1 MAIHAHDIIFTDF
14 LGKDKIYTIPS
25 YQREYS
31 WKQEHCEALLND
43 IQENDSNYF
52 IGSIIWVENTN
63 EVIDGQQRLT
73 SINLLLVAIYNRMC
87 APDFDGDEAIN
98 SKKES
103 LKGMI
108 VSDKKTRLVLQKQG
122 NNKEDFEYLLNSEII
137 KVSTAKPSNYG
148 NRRISKN
155 YNWFK
160 EHVMRLD
167 KEEIIQLF
175 DKICGLTFISAYV
188 DNTKAAFI
196 LFETMNNRGM
206 ALSAIDLIKNLYLS
220 RTDDEGSNS
229 SWKSLIEILGNE
241 SNQEQFLRNN
251 YNAFRSEYN
260 KNLNF
265 PLSTTPKYKIANKAT
280 RSNVIKIYASLVER
294 KDFMEFLTLNAKYN
308 SLLTGEEKL
317 QIDVSEKFK
326 IIFKNFRNANATSAF
341 MLLLYLLR
349 NQIVFGFNDSQM
361 FDLFELTLKFFIRR
375 NLTNNPST
383 GALPQ
388 ILMSIIE
395 RINQLDKI
403 DFGVVRKIL
412 LDEFKNKTSSND
424 SVKGYLYGNIYDT
437 NRDMARYLL
446 CSLCK
451 FEDSNEKKFIDLWEK
466 KNNKYIWTIE
476 HILPEGNKDATNTP
490 NEWVNMIKQGDIE
503 YKDYS
508 NDQVYELVKTYRHKI
523 GNLTMTGYNSS
534 LGNKKFS
541 DKKDRYGSNK
551 DKIGYNNGLSLN
563 DYVYEQN
570 AWYIS
575 NIVERTKD
583 LADEIIAN
591 LELK

>member
-1 MAIHAHDIIFTDF
+1 MAIHAVDTTFTQF
-14 LGKDKIYTIPS
+14 LNPNETKIYTIPI

-43 IQENDSNYF
+43 IQENDPNYF

-73 SINLLLVAIYNRMC
+73 SLNLLLVAIYNRMC
-87 APDFDGDEAIN
+87 AFADDEDIN
-98 SKKES
+98 FKKSS
-103 LKGMI
+103 LKRMI
-108 VSDKKTRLVLQKQG
+108 VSDKKTRLVPQKQG
-122 NNKEDFEYLLNSEII
+122 KNKEDFEYLLNSEII
-137 KVSTAKPSNYG
+137 KVPAAKPSNYG

-160 EHVMRLD
+160 EYVDKLD
-167 KEEIIQLF
+167 VNETIQLF
-175 DKICGLTFISAYV
+175 DKICGLTFISASV
-188 DNTKAAFI
+188 DNAQTAFI

-206 ALSAIDLIKNLYLS
+206 ALSAIDLIKNSYLS
-220 RTDDEGSNS
+220 RTDDEDSISN
-229 SWKSLIEILGNE
+229 WESLIEILGNE

-260 KNLNF
+260 NF
-265 PLSTTPKYKIANKAT
+265 SLPLAANPKYDIANKAT
-280 RSNVIKIYASLVER
+280 RSNVIKIYGSLVDK

-317 QIDVSEKFK
+317 QIDISEEFK
-326 IIFKNFRNANATSAF
+326 TTFKNFRNANATSAF
-341 MLLLYLLR
+341 TLLLYLLR
-349 NQIVFGFNDSQM
+349 NQIVFGFDDTQLL
-361 FDLFELTLKFFIRR
+361 DLFELTLKFFIRR

-388 ILMSIIE
+388 ILMNIIE
-395 RINQLDKI
+395 KINQLDKKNFA
-403 DFGVVRKIL
+403 DVRKIL
-412 LDEFKNKTSSND
+412 LDEYQNKTSSNEG
-424 SVKGYLYGNIYDT
+424 VKEILYGDIYDT

-451 FEDSNEKKFIDLWEK
+451 FEDKNEKKFIDLWEK
-466 KNNKYIWTIE
+466 KDDKYIWTIE

-490 NEWVNMIKQGDIE
+490 NEWIEMIKQGDVK

-508 NDQVYELVKTYRHKI
+508 NEQVYTLVKDYRHKI

-534 LGNKKFS
+534 LGNKKFF
-541 DKKDRYGSNK
+541 DKKDRYDSKGE
-551 DKIGYNNGLSLN
+551 KIGYNNGLSLN
-563 DYVYEQN
+563 EYVYAQS

-583 LADEIIAN
+583 LADEIIAS
-591 LELK
+591 LEIK

>member
-1 MAIHAHDIIFTDF
+1 MSIHAVDTTFTQF
-14 LGKDKIYTIPS
+14 LNPNETKIYTIPI

-43 IQENDSNYF
+43 IQENDLNYF

-73 SINLLLVAIYNRMC
+73 SLNLLLVAIYNRMC
-87 APDFDGDEAIN
+87 AFVDDEDIN
-98 SKKES
+98 VKKSS
-103 LKGMI
+103 LKRMI
-108 VSDKKTRLVLQKQG
+108 VSDKKTRLVPQKQG
-122 NNKEDFEYLLNSEII
+122 KNKEDFEYLLNSEII
-137 KVSTAKPSNYG
+137 KVPAAKPSNYG

-155 YNWFK
+155 YNCFK
-160 EHVMRLD
+160 EYVDKLD
-167 KEEIIQLF
+167 VNKTIQLF
-175 DKICGLTFISAYV
+175 DKICGLTFISASV
-188 DNTKAAFI
+188 DDAQTAFI

-206 ALSAIDLIKNLYLS
+206 ALSAIDLIKNSYLS
-220 RTDDEGSNS
+220 RTDDEDSISN
-229 SWKSLIEILGNE
+229 WESLIEILGNE

-260 KNLNF
+260 GLTL
-265 PLSTTPKYKIANKAT
+265 PLSNNPKYGIANKAT
-280 RSNVIKIYASLVER
+280 RSNVIKIYSYLVDR

-317 QIDVSEKFK
+317 QIDVSEEFK
-326 IIFKNFRNANATSAF
+326 TTFKNFRNANATSAF
-341 MLLLYLLR
+341 MLLLYFMR
-349 NQIVFGFNDSQM
+349 NQIIFGYDDSQM
-361 FDLFELTLKFFIRR
+361 LDLFELTLKFFIRR

-388 ILMSIIE
+388 IMMNIIE
-395 RINQLDKI
+395 RINQLNKNEFVD
-403 DFGVVRKIL
+403 VRKIL
-412 LDEFKNKTSSND
+412 LDVYQNKTSSND
-424 SVKGYLYGNIYDT
+424 AVNEILYGDIYDT

-451 FEDSNEKKFIDLWEK
+451 FEDNNEKKFIDLWEK
-466 KNNKYIWTIE
+466 KDDKYIWTIE

-490 NEWVNMIKQGDIE
+490 KEWVEMIKKGDE
-503 YKDYS
+503 KYKDYS
-508 NDQVYELVKTYRHKI
+508 NEQVYALVKDYRHKL

-541 DKKDRYGSNK
+541 DKKDRYDSKNE
-551 DKIGYNNGLSLN
+551 KIGYNNGLSLN
-563 DYVYEQN
+563 DNVYNQSE
-570 AWYIS
+570 WYIS

-583 LADEIIAN
+583 LANKIIAKI
-591 LELK
+591 EIK

>member
-1 MAIHAHDIIFTDF
+1 MAIHAVDTTFTQF
-14 LGKDKIYTIPS
+14 LNPNETKIYTIPI

-43 IQENDSNYF
+43 IQENDPNYF

-73 SINLLLVAIYNRMC
+73 SLNLLLVAIYNRMC
-87 APDFDGDEAIN
+87 AFADDEDIN
-98 SKKES
+98 FKKSS
-103 LKGMI
+103 LKRMI
-108 VSDKKTRLVLQKQG
+108 VSDKKTRLVPQKQG
-122 NNKEDFEYLLNSEII
+122 KNKEDFEYLLNSEII
-137 KVSTAKPSNYG
+137 KVPAARPNNYG

-160 EHVMRLD
+160 EYVDKLD
-167 KEEIIQLF
+167 VNEIIQLF
-175 DKICGLTFISAYV
+175 DKICGLTFISASV
-188 DNTKAAFI
+188 DNAQTAFI

-206 ALSAIDLIKNLYLS
+206 ALSAIDLIKNSYLS
-220 RTDDEGSNS
+220 RTDDEDSISN
-229 SWKSLIEILGNE
+229 WESLIEILGNE

-260 KNLNF
+260 NLSL
-265 PLSTTPKYKIANKAT
+265 PLATNPKYDISNKAT
-280 RSNVIKIYASLVER
+280 RSNVIKIYGSLVDR

-317 QIDVSEKFK
+317 QIDVSEEFK
-326 IIFKNFRNANATSAF
+326 TAFKNFRNANATSAF
-341 MLLLYLLR
+341 TLLLYLLR
-349 NQIVFGFNDSQM
+349 NQIVFGFDDTQLL
-361 FDLFELTLKFFIRR
+361 DLFELTLKYFIRR

-388 ILMSIIE
+388 ILMNIIE
-395 RINQLDKI
+395 RINQLDKKNFA
-403 DFGVVRKIL
+403 DVRKIL
-412 LDEFKNKTSSND
+412 LDEYQNKTSSNEA
-424 SVKGYLYGNIYDT
+424 VKEILYGDIYDT

-451 FEDSNEKKFIDLWEK
+451 FEDKNEKKFIDLWEK
-466 KNNKYIWTIE
+466 KDDKYIWTIE

-490 NEWVNMIKQGDIE
+490 NEWVEMIKQGDVK

-508 NDQVYELVKTYRHKI
+508 NEQVYTLVKDYRHKI

-541 DKKDRYGSNK
+541 DKKDRYDSKGE
-551 DKIGYNNGLSLN
+551 KIGYNNGLSLN
-563 DYVYEQN
+563 DYVYEQS

-575 NIVERTKD
+575 SIVERTKD
-583 LADEIIAN
+583 LADGIIAN
-591 LELK
+591 LEIK

>member
-1 MAIHAHDIIFTDF
+1 MAIHAVDITFTHF
-14 LGKDKIYTIPS
+14 LNPNETKIYTIPV

-43 IQENDSNYF
+43 IQENDLNYF

-87 APDFDGDEAIN
+87 AFDGDEDIN
-98 SKKES
+98 FKKAS
-103 LKGMI
+103 LKRMI
-108 VSDKKTRLVLQKQG
+108 ASDKKTRLVLQKQG
-122 NNKEDFEYLLNSEII
+122 KNKEDFEYLLNSEII
-137 KVSTAKPSNYG
+137 KVPTIKPNNYG

-160 EHVMRLD
+160 GYVKSLD

-175 DKICGLTFISAYV
+175 DKICGLTFISASV
-188 DNTKAAFI
+188 DNAQAAFI

-206 ALSAIDLIKNLYLS
+206 ALSAIDLIKNSYLS
-220 RTDDEGSNS
+220 KTDDEESISN
-229 SWKSLIEILGNE
+229 WENLIEILGNE

-260 KNLNF
+260 NLNC
-265 PLSTTPKYKIANKAT
+265 PLSISPKYEIANKAT

-317 QIDVSEKFK
+317 QIEASEKIK
-326 IIFKNFRNANATSAF
+326 TIFKNFRNANATSAF

-349 NQIVFGFNDSQM
+349 NQIVFGFDDSQM
-361 FDLFELTLKFFIRR
+361 IDLFELTLKFFIRR

-395 RINQLDKI
+395 RINQLDKK
-403 DFGVVRKIL
+403 DFSDIRKIL

-424 SVKGYLYGNIYDT
+424 TVKEILYGDIYDT
-437 NRDMARYLL
+437 NRDMARFLL

-466 KNNKYIWTIE
+466 KDDKYIWTIE

-490 NEWVNMIKQGDIE
+490 NEWVNMIKQGDIK

-508 NDQVYELVKTYRHKI
+508 NDQVYELVKTNRHKL

-551 DKIGYNNGLSLN
+551 DKIGYNNGLNLN

-583 LADEIIAN
+583 LADEIIAD

>member
-1 MAIHAHDIIFTDF
+1 MAIHAVDTTFTQF
-14 LGKDKIYTIPS
+14 LNPNETKIYTIPI

-43 IQENDSNYF
+43 IQENDPNYF

-73 SINLLLVAIYNRMC
+73 SLNLLLVAIYNRMC
-87 APDFDGDEAIN
+87 AFVDDEDIN
-98 SKKES
+98 FKKSS
-103 LKGMI
+103 LKRMI
-108 VSDKKTRLVLQKQG
+108 VSDKKTRLVPQKQG
-122 NNKEDFEYLLNSEII
+122 KNKEDFEYLLNSEII
-137 KVSTAKPSNYG
+137 KVPAAKPSNYG

-160 EHVMRLD
+160 EYVDKLD
-167 KEEIIQLF
+167 VNETIQLF
-175 DKICGLTFISAYV
+175 DKICGLTFISASV
-188 DNTKAAFI
+188 DNAQTAFI

-206 ALSAIDLIKNLYLS
+206 ALSAIDLIKNSYLS
-220 RTDDEGSNS
+220 RTDDEDSISN
-229 SWKSLIEILGNE
+229 WESLIEILGNE

-260 KNLNF
+260 NLSL
-265 PLSTTPKYKIANKAT
+265 PLTTNSKYDIANKAT
-280 RSNVIKIYASLVER
+280 RSNVIKIYGSLVDR

-317 QIDVSEKFK
+317 QIDVSEEFK
-326 IIFKNFRNANATSAF
+326 TTFKNFRNANATSAF
-341 MLLLYLLR
+341 TLLLYLLR
-349 NQIVFGFNDSQM
+349 NQIVFGFDDTQLL
-361 FDLFELTLKFFIRR
+361 DLFELTLKFFIRR

-388 ILMSIIE
+388 ILMNIIE
-395 RINQLDKI
+395 RINQLDEKNFA
-403 DFGVVRKIL
+403 DVRKIL
-412 LDEFKNKTSSND
+412 LDEYQNKTSNNEA
-424 SVKGYLYGNIYDT
+424 VKEILYGDIYDT

-451 FEDSNEKKFIDLWEK
+451 FEDKNEKKFIDLWEK
-466 KNNKYIWTIE
+466 KDDKYIWTIE

-490 NEWVNMIKQGDIE
+490 NEWIEMIKQGDVK

-508 NDQVYELVKTYRHKI
+508 NEQVYTLVKDYRHKI

-534 LGNKKFS
+534 LGNKKFF
-541 DKKDRYGSNK
+541 DKKDRYDSKGE
-551 DKIGYNNGLSLN
+551 KIGYNNGLSLN
-563 DYVYEQN
+563 EYVYAQS

-583 LADEIIAN
+583 LANEIIAS
-591 LELK
+591 LEIK

>member
-1 MAIHAHDIIFTDF
+1 MAIHAVDTTFTQF
-14 LGKDKIYTIPS
+14 LNPNETKIYTIPI

-31 WKQEHCEALLND
+31 WKQEHCEALLDD
-43 IQENDSNYF
+43 IQENDQNYF

-73 SINLLLVAIYNRMC
+73 SLNLLLVAIYNRMC
-87 APDFDGDEAIN
+87 AFADDEDIN
-98 SKKES
+98 FKKSS
-103 LKGMI
+103 LKRMI
-108 VSDKKTRLVLQKQG
+108 VSDKKTRLVPQKQG
-122 NNKEDFEYLLNSEII
+122 KNKEDFEYLLNSEII
-137 KVSTAKPSNYG
+137 KVPAAKPSNYG

-160 EHVMRLD
+160 EYVDKLD
-167 KEEIIQLF
+167 DNETIQLF
-175 DKICGLTFISAYV
+175 DKICGLTFISASV
-188 DNTKAAFI
+188 DNAQTAFI

-206 ALSAIDLIKNLYLS
+206 ALSAIDLIKNSYLS
-220 RTDDEGSNS
+220 RTDDEDSISN
-229 SWKSLIEILGNE
+229 WESLIEILGNE

-260 KNLNF
+260 NLSL
-265 PLSTTPKYKIANKAT
+265 PLAANPKYDIANKAT
-280 RSNVIKIYASLVER
+280 RSNVIKIYSSLVDR

-308 SLLTGEEKL
+308 SMLTGEEKL
-317 QIDVSEKFK
+317 QIDVSEDFK
-326 IIFKNFRNANATSAF
+326 TVFKNFRNANATSAF
-341 MLLLYLLR
+341 TLLLYLLR
-349 NQIVFGFNDSQM
+349 NRIVFGFDDTQLL
-361 FDLFELTLKFFIRR
+361 DLFELTLKFFSRR

-388 ILMSIIE
+388 ILMNIIE
-395 RINQLDKI
+395 RINQLDKKNFA
-403 DFGVVRKIL
+403 DVRKIL
-412 LDEFKNKTSSND
+412 LDEYQNKTSSNEA
-424 SVKGYLYGNIYDT
+424 VKEILYGDIYDT

-451 FEDSNEKKFIDLWEK
+451 FEDKNEKKFIDLWEK
-466 KNNKYIWTIE
+466 NDDKYIWTIE

-490 NEWVNMIKQGDIE
+490 NEWIEMIKQGDVK

-508 NDQVYELVKTYRHKI
+508 NEQVYTLVKNYRHKI

-541 DKKDRYGSNK
+541 DKKDRYDSKGE
-551 DKIGYNNGLSLN
+551 KIGYNNGLSLN
-563 DYVYEQN
+563 EYVYAQS

-583 LADEIIAN
+583 LADGIITSLEI
-591 LELK
+591 K

>member
-1 MAIHAHDIIFTDF
+1 MAIHAVDTTFTQF
-14 LGKDKIYTIPS
+14 LNPNETKIYTIPI

-43 IQENDSNYF
+43 IQENDPNYF

-73 SINLLLVAIYNRMC
+73 SLNLLLVAIYNRMC
-87 APDFDGDEAIN
+87 AFVDDEDIN
-98 SKKES
+98 FKKSS
-103 LKGMI
+103 LKRMI
-108 VSDKKTRLVLQKQG
+108 VSDKKTRLVPQKQG
-122 NNKEDFEYLLNSEII
+122 KNKEDFEYLLNSEII
-137 KVSTAKPSNYG
+137 KVPAAKPSNYG

-160 EHVMRLD
+160 EYVDKLD
-167 KEEIIQLF
+167 VNETIQLF
-175 DKICGLTFISAYV
+175 DKICGLTFISASV
-188 DNTKAAFI
+188 DNAQTAFI

-206 ALSAIDLIKNLYLS
+206 ALSAIDLIKNSYLS
-220 RTDDEGSNS
+220 RTDDEDSISN
-229 SWKSLIEILGNE
+229 WESLIEILGNE

-260 KNLNF
+260 NLSL
-265 PLSTTPKYKIANKAT
+265 PLTTNSKYDIANKAT
-280 RSNVIKIYASLVER
+280 RSNVIKIYGSLVDR

-317 QIDVSEKFK
+317 QIDVSEEFK
-326 IIFKNFRNANATSAF
+326 TTFKNFRNANATSAF
-341 MLLLYLLR
+341 TLLLYLLR
-349 NQIVFGFNDSQM
+349 NQIVFGFDDTQLL
-361 FDLFELTLKFFIRR
+361 DLLELTLKFFIRR

-388 ILMSIIE
+388 ILMNIIE
-395 RINQLDKI
+395 RINQLDEKNFA
-403 DFGVVRKIL
+403 DVRKIL
-412 LDEFKNKTSSND
+412 LDEYQNKTSNNEA
-424 SVKGYLYGNIYDT
+424 VKEILYGDIYDT

-451 FEDSNEKKFIDLWEK
+451 FEDKNEKKFIDLWEK
-466 KNNKYIWTIE
+466 KDDKYIWTIE

-490 NEWVNMIKQGDIE
+490 NEWIEMIKQGDVK

-508 NDQVYELVKTYRHKI
+508 NEQVYTLVKDYRHKI

-534 LGNKKFS
+534 LGNKKFF
-541 DKKDRYGSNK
+541 DKKDRYDSKGE
-551 DKIGYNNGLSLN
+551 KIGYNNGLSLN
-563 DYVYEQN
+563 EYVYAQS

-583 LADEIIAN
+583 LANEIIAS
-591 LELK
+591 LEIK